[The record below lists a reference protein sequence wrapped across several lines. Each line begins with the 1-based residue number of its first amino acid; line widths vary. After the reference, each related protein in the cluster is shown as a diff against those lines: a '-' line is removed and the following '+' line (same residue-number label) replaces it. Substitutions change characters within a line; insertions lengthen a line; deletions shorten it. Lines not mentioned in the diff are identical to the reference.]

1 MSECIDNCSLIVFK
15 DAEIGKLE
23 AENTALNIQLK
34 NRDLQYNE
42 LVETADE
49 LRYNW
54 MEETRQLNQQL
65 ETTKEQ
71 LTKYEGYKKLDEF
84 LSKNVNTDKESFIQK
99 CFELEEQLVEALPFL
114 EEIRAVKI
122 VNKIKL
128 EGVISGDRT
137 INKAINLLKEHINTI
152 EKLLQT
158 IKGR

>member
-15 DAEIGKLE
+15 DAEIGKLK
-23 AENTALNIQLK
+23 AENTALKQTI
-34 NRDLQYNE
+34 
-42 LVETADE
+42 DE

-99 CFELEEQLVEALPFL
+99 CFELEEQLVEAKEYFL
-114 EEIRAVKI
+114 KI
-122 VNKIKL
+122 AGHCDSCPLDRNRNKCNDCKEFPQDNHSYCIFF
-128 EGVISGDRT
+128 T
-137 INKAINLLKEHINTI
+137 ATKALQALK
-152 EKLLQT
+152 
-158 IKGR
+158 KGGKENE